1 MDESAEKLARKVKG
15 EFTGAAAGI
24 KDAAT
29 GITHQAQKAAT
40 RQLASTKDKAADGL
54 GSIAG
59 ALRTTAEQLD
69 QTDEGGFVNEYV
81 ETAASKVDD
90 VADYV
95 RHRKFGQMVSD
106 LEGFARR
113 EPALFLG
120 GGLVLGLVIG
130 RFFKSSRTAVDRLS
144 ASEKG
149 SSSSPYDDELEGA
162 R

>member
-1 MDESAEKLARKVKG
+1 MDEGAEKLARKVKG
-15 EFTGAAAGI
+15 EVTGVAAGI

-29 GITHQAQKAAT
+29 GLTHQAQRAAT
-40 RQLASTKDKAADGL
+40 TQLASTKDKAADSL
-54 GSIAG
+54 GSIAS
-59 ALRTTAEQLD
+59 ALRTTAERLD
-69 QTDEGGFVNEYV
+69 ESDEGGFVNEYV

-120 GGLVLGLVIG
+120 GGLVLGLVVG
-130 RFFKSSRTAVDRLS
+130 RFFKSSRTAVARLS
-144 ASEKG
+144 ASEKD
-149 SSSSPYDDELEGA
+149 SFSRPSDDELEGA